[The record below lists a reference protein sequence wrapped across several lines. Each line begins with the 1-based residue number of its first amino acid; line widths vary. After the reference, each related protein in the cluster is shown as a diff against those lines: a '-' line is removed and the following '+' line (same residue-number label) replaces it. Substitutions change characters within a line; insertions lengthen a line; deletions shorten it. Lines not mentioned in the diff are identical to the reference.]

1 MASEGSP
8 HARVPP
14 STTTPAVSAGTS
26 SASALP
32 HAVFPGP
39 ESTSNIEA
47 VRKAQELAAKIT
59 FRHDPSA
66 LNYFSG
72 QAPTETMAVT
82 QKPAKPPVLRVD
94 ALGREIDEHGNVIS
108 VTKPSNL
115 TTLKVSK
122 VNLSVQAF
130 YVFLLGIEL
139 LIYYLDVYRLTS
151 TNRRKML
158 FRFSNP
164 NWK

>member
-1 MASEGSP
+1 MNQGTKSTSEGSS
-8 HARVPP
+8 HTRLQS

-26 SASALP
+26 SASALS

-47 VRKAQELAAKIT
+47 VRKAQELAAKMA
-59 FRHDPSA
+59 FRHDPKFSST

-82 QKPAKPPVLRVD
+82 QKPTKPPVLRVD
-94 ALGREIDEHGNVIS
+94 ALGREIDENGNVIS

-115 TTLKVSK
+115 STLKVSE
-122 VNLSVQAF
+122 LSLNV
-130 YVFLLGIEL
+130 
-139 LIYYLDVYRLTS
+139 
-151 TNRRKML
+151 
-158 FRFSNP
+158 
-164 NWK
+164 